1 MSWIKYKSYICLCI
15 IISKKLGKILFMEK
29 LDVIKKIFWILNS
42 NILLVIILLNNNNV
56 CYLQS
61 LTA

>member
-1 MSWIKYKSYICLCI
+1 
-15 IISKKLGKILFMEK
+15 MEK
-29 LDVIKKIFWILNS
+29 LDVIKKIFGILYS